1 MGSRSEPAPARG
13 RGRRYD
19 TTTAT
24 ATSVRLAWAGPSWS
38 DANGRAECVRQAT
51 HSASASAGIFACR
64 DEALLHSHHGQLV
77 ARTHGRRTIEVIMK
91 ARLVPAWL
99 PFMSTEAREG
109 GEKRHEWAQSHG
121 STVHRVA
128 APGRIWCVRIE
139 RSRCGVW
146 VSSWSWLPTPTR
158 ARNEQAAPRKEGRK
172 REERRQSTA
181 PQQNDQRPHTWC
193 GPVPGKVDVDWE
205 LDRTKSKTEDERS
218 A

>member
-109 GEKRHEWAQSHG
+109 GGRRGTNGPRATDPP
-121 STVHRVA
+121 STVWQRPDAYGAYASKGPDA
-128 APGRIWCVRIE
+128 ACGFPLGRGFPLRRGLETSRPRHGRRDVSGRSGGNLRH
-139 RSRCGVW
+139 RSRMISGPIHGV
-146 VSSWSWLPTPTR
+146 
-158 ARNEQAAPRKEGRK
+158 AQYQGR
-172 REERRQSTA
+172 SM
-181 PQQNDQRPHTWC
+181 WI
-193 GPVPGKVDVDWE
+193 G
-205 LDRTKSKTEDERS
+205 S
-218 A
+218 